1 MNMAVI
7 MGAIIAGVIFGALPA
22 GLGKR
27 YGQETLGWSGFG
39 ACVVG
44 SFIAGMFLSV
54 PCCIVFTVIILA
66 RKNKNKKNSIHLDL
80 QDNMNPCVYGP
91 PPENDDDDDRTYTI

>member
-7 MGAIIAGVIFGALPA
+7 MGAIIAGAIFGAIPA

-66 RKNKNKKNSIHLDL
+66 RKKKKRGTDFDL